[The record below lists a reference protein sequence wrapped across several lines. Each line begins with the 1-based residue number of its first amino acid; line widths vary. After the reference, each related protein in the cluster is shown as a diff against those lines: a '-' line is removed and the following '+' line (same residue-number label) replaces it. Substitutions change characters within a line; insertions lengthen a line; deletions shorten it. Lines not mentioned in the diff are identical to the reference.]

1 MVLAGPM
8 APEIIKLFND
18 LFPPGVDRGM
28 GIELLRMGPVERCE
42 ISRRINRF
50 VVEVIVDGEP
60 RTALNTNT
68 GRLADLIAAGRG
80 AVCKPRE
87 GGRTD
92 CALIAVDF
100 HGRGLAIVD
109 TRTQALA
116 FEEAIGRGLIGWLR
130 GGSIAKRGP
139 RLGDSIIDYL
149 LDLGGAAVWLELK
162 SAVLLH
168 EGDKAGYPDCPTPR
182 GRRQL
187 RELMRLA
194 GSGGRGILAFA
205 VALPNVKAFKP
216 YERGDPEMARLI
228 SEARCAGVDVRAF
241 GIKGVLEDRMLRVDL
256 WSDDLPVVL

>member
-1 MVLAGPM
+1 M
-8 APEIIKLFND
+8 
-18 LFPPGVDRGM
+18 GV
-28 GIELLRMGPVERCE
+28 ELLRIEPVERCE
-42 ISRRINRF
+42 ISRRVNRF

-60 RTALNTNT
+60 RMALNTNT
-68 GRLADLIAAGRG
+68 GRLADLIAAGRE
-80 AVCKPRE
+80 AICKPRE

-92 CALIAVDF
+92 CALIAVDS

-116 FEEAIGRGLIGWLR
+116 FEEAIRRGLIGWLR
-130 GGSIAKRGP
+130 GCSITKRGP
-139 RLGDSIIDYL
+139 RLGDSVLDYL
-149 LDLGGAAVWLELK
+149 LDCGGAMVWLELK
-162 SAVLLH
+162 SALLLH

-187 RELMRLA
+187 EELMRLA
-194 GSGGRGILAFA
+194 RDGGRGILAFA

-228 SEARCAGVDVRAF
+228 SEARRAGIDIRAF
-241 GIKGVLEDRMLRVDL
+241 GIEGALEDRMLRVAL